1 MKKPRTIRPGALPVR
16 RVERDPA
23 VELPDDE
30 WPTTIPAIA
39 QLLREGLDLAP
50 VTVLI
55 GENGSG
61 KSTLVEG
68 IAQAYGLSPEGGSTG
83 ARHSSR
89 PSESMLHEGLR
100 LSRGLGSTRWGFFL
114 RAETMHGFYSY
125 LEANPL
131 PPASEPEP
139 VFHEISHG
147 ESFLAL
153 LNSRFRSPGLYVLDE
168 PESALSFSAC
178 LGLVGLL
185 HDLVEAG
192 TSQVL
197 VATHSPVVAAIP
209 GARILQLDGDGFHQ
223 TEWEELDLVQHYRS
237 FLAEPM
243 RYLRHVL

>member
-1 MKKPRTIRPGALPVR
+1 MRKQRALRAGSLPVR
-16 RVERDPA
+16 RVEAHPA
-23 VELPDDE
+23 QELSEHE
-30 WPTTIPAIA
+30 WPSTIPAVG

-50 VTVLI
+50 ITVLI

-61 KSTLVEG
+61 KSTVVEG

-89 PSESMLHEGLR
+89 PSESPLHEALR

-125 LEANPL
+125 LEANPGSGAL
-131 PPASEPEP
+131 PEP
-139 VFHEISHG
+139 AFHEISHG

-153 LNSRFRSPGLYVLDE
+153 LRSRFRTPGFYVLDE

-178 LGLVGLL
+178 LGLIGLL
-185 HDLVEAG
+185 HELVAEG

-197 VATHSPVVAAIP
+197 LATHSPVVAAIP
-209 GARILQLDGDGFHQ
+209 GATILQFDNDGFHR
-223 TEWEELDLVQHYRS
+223 TAWDELELVQHYSR